1 MAKFND
7 KIITDD
13 KELREKVKKECG
25 MYLQSCLSEGELE
38 DLKEDWEEAGGYK
51 VIPWWEFA
59 FNNIKV
65 SYEQKWI
72 S

>member
-13 KELREKVKKECG
+13 KELKEKAKKECG
-25 MYLQSCLSEGELE
+25 MYLQACLSEVELE
-38 DLKEDWEEAGGYK
+38 DLKEDWKEAGGYK
-51 VIPWWEFA
+51 AIPWWEFA

-65 SYEQKWI
+65 SYERK
-72 S
+72 